1 MWLARTGIMIP
12 SILSLPIC
20 IIFSSPPR
28 QKARRC
34 GTEKG
39 PDHFLSVHSFLSPTF
54 CLASHPIHNR
64 FSSCCKEQK
73 VHGREK
79 GALLRG
85 WGRGDG
91 ASSTHLR
98 HAATAS
104 VWQPHVTGK
113 QSDLPFSFF
122 YPADPFTFLPLP
134 PSSVASVVGGKRLLV
149 GKRDGGGVSGSKPCI
164 FICTQ

>member
-1 MWLARTGIMIP
+1 MGRGRETEGRPRLVASENRHNDSIDI

-85 WGRGDG
+85 WGRRGDG
-91 ASSTHLR
+91 ASSTHLS

-104 VWQPHVTGK
+104 VWQPNVTGK
-113 QSDLPFSFF
+113 QSDLPFSFS
-122 YPADPFTFLPLP
+122 YPADPFTFLSLP
-134 PSSVASVVGGKRLLV
+134 PRPQSRAS
-149 GKRDGGGVSGSKPCI
+149 
-164 FICTQ
+164 